1 MSGDL
6 TWLAPFSSEF
16 RAAIEP
22 RLGPRAG
29 RRVACFDAD
38 ATLWAE
44 DIGEAFLR
52 WLIAGG
58 LLRAADCEG
67 DVYAE
72 YERRVEENRTE
83 GYVWAVAAMAGLRED
98 DVRLWARQLAAAW
111 PNQRPAM
118 AGLVHGLE
126 AHGFEVW
133 IVSASNE
140 WSIKAAAP
148 SMGVAP
154 DRAIGIATAVRDGVI
169 TAEAIRPVP
178 SEAGKVE
185 VIRQRIGA
193 MPELACGDSL
203 GDLAMLESAEQP
215 LVVGRH
221 DQPGTSLLRVAAERG
236 WPVNLF

>member
-1 MSGDL
+1 MSADV
-6 TWLAPFSSEF
+6 TWLRPFSEPF

-22 RLGPRAG
+22 RLAPRAG

-52 WLIAGG
+52 WFIAGE
-58 LLRAADCEG
+58 LLPAVDCRG
-67 DVYAE
+67 AVYEE
-72 YERRVEENRTE
+72 YERRVARSKTE
-83 GYVWAVAAMAGLRED
+83 GYVWAVALMAGLRED
-98 DVRLWARQLAAAW
+98 DVRRWARQLAAAW
-111 PNQRPAM
+111 PNYRPGM
-118 AGLVHGLE
+118 AGLVRGLE

-140 WSIKAAAP
+140 WIVKAAAP
-148 SMGVAP
+148 TMGFAA
-154 DRAIGIATAVRDGVI
+154 DRAVGIATAVRDGVI
-169 TAEAIRPVP
+169 TAEPIRPAP

-193 MPELACGDSL
+193 TPELACGDSL

-215 LVVGRH
+215 LVVGRR
-221 DQPGTSLLRVAAERG
+221 DQPEAKLLHVAAERG
-236 WPVNLF
+236 WPVTLF